1 MRTAKELIKVLG
13 GASSVARILGIK
25 EPSVFEWKKNNSIP
39 EGRLIR
45 LAPIL
50 EKKTNNEINR
60 KNLFPDNY
68 HEIWPEL
75 SETEN

>member
-1 MRTAKELIKVLG
+1 MRTAKELIEILG
-13 GASSVARILGIK
+13 GSTSVARILGIK

-45 LAPIL
+45 LAPFI
-50 EKKTNNEINR
+50 EKKTNSKISR
-60 KNLFPDNY
+60 KNLFPKNY

-75 SETEN
+75 SESDK